1 MYISRDLE
9 AEKNIFSRSSIH
21 LGQPAVDLG
30 TTSMD
35 QDLAGHPGTQRK
47 WLTHIKH
54 GHIMVISIGKIWKN
68 HQMGYEMI
76 WMEWFAIKNG
86 DFYGLLMGCYDL

>member
-47 WLTHIKH
+47 WVTHIKH

-68 HQMGYEMI
+68 HQMGYEWNDERHQKWCFLWI
-76 WMEWFAIKNG
+76 V
-86 DFYGLLMGCYDL
+86 YGIL